1 MTRSRFGA
9 FMGAATLGA
18 LVLPASAQEPAFASD
33 LQPRLDDAVEF
44 GAVVALAEVVDG
56 DEVWRG
62 TSGAS
67 ELGITRPVP
76 PHGRFRAGSIT
87 KAFVATVVLQL
98 VAEGRLHLIHPVDRW
113 LPGVVPDGRRITIRH
128 LPT

>member
-9 FMGAATLGA
+9 FVVAATLGA

-33 LQPRLDDAVEF
+33 LQPRLDDAVEL
-44 GAVVALAEVVDG
+44 GAVGALAEVVDG

-67 ELGITRPVP
+67 EL
-76 PHGRFRAGSIT
+76 GSIT

-98 VAEGRLHLIHPVDRW
+98 VAEGRLHLTHPVDRW